1 MGDACAGC
9 EQAVIRDHREG
20 ELEAFVGLPESVGR
34 ARRGTLLVRLVEHDV
49 DHNLKAHSS
58 PTSSYKNNFKKLKG
72 IRRKKLK
79 TVWKQLS
86 WAGKA
91 LETVNCCAFLK
102 RRLIGA
108 S

>member
-58 PTSSYKNNFKKLKG
+58 PTSSYKKN
-72 IRRKKLK
+72 
-79 TVWKQLS
+79 
-86 WAGKA
+86 
-91 LETVNCCAFLK
+91 
-102 RRLIGA
+102 
-108 S
+108 

>member
-58 PTSSYKNNFKKLKG
+58 PTSSYKKIKSDGLGGDVNRHLRRRERRNRVSPNFYNPG
-72 IRRKKLK
+72 R
-79 TVWKQLS
+79 
-86 WAGKA
+86 GDD
-91 LETVNCCAFLK
+91 
-102 RRLIGA
+102 LIDV
-108 S
+108 

>member
-58 PTSSYKNNFKKLKG
+58 PTSSYKKIKRFQGKKIKDRLEATILGWEGVGNSQLLCFFK
-72 IRRKKLK
+72 
-79 TVWKQLS
+79 
-86 WAGKA
+86 A
-91 LETVNCCAFLK
+91 
-102 RRLIGA
+102 
-108 S
+108 